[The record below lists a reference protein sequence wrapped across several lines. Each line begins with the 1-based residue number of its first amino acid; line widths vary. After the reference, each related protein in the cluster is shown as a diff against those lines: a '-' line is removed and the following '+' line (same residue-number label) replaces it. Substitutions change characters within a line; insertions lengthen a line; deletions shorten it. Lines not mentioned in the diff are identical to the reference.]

1 MDNNNNWEALVLGGF
16 DTLSP
21 LPMELKKGVIATGIL
36 GLFSFISCGLLFIY
50 ISYRLLVA
58 HSTRNKP
65 SREPSNGDADEMSRI
80 SFGASGK
87 QSTDLRK
94 TSTFESG
101 PRRVEDSANNKKD
114 SNSFLTLIHNLLV
127 ADMLQSLA
135 FAFGLTWWRE
145 DGIFVSSGTC
155 GARKLPTQS

>member
-1 MDNNNNWEALVLGGF
+1 MDDNNNWEAVVLGGF

-21 LPMELKKGVIATGIL
+21 LPVEVRKAVIVTGIL

-50 ISYRLLVA
+50 ISYRLLIA
-58 HSTRNKP
+58 HPIRNKTP
-65 SREPSNGDADEMSRI
+65 QCEADEMSRI
-80 SFGASGK
+80 SLGASGK

-94 TSTFESG
+94 ASTIESG
-101 PRRVEDSANNKKD
+101 PRRVEDSASIKKD

-135 FAFGLTWWRE
+135 FAIGLTWWRE
-145 DGIFVSSGTC
+145 DGIFVSSGSC
-155 GARKLPTQS
+155 GTRKLPIQS

>member
-1 MDNNNNWEALVLGGF
+1 MDNNDWEALVLGGF

-50 ISYRLLVA
+50 ISYRVLTTR
-58 HSTRNKP
+58 STHNKTH
-65 SREPSNGDADEMSRI
+65 REPSCEVDEVSRF
-80 SFGASGK
+80 SLGASGK

-94 TSTFESG
+94 TSTIESA
-101 PRRVEDSANNKKD
+101 PRRVQKTSSRKKD

-127 ADMLQSLA
+127 ADMLQALA
-135 FAFGLTWWRE
+135 FAIGLTWWRE
-145 DGIFVSSGTC
+145 NGIFVSSGLCHT
-155 GARKLPTQS
+155 RKLIT